1 MAELYQVAMEKA
13 TAHPTLRLSQLIA
26 ALEDEDQK
34 QLAAQHREFQQA
46 GSQKLKTAK
55 RKTLTQN

>member
-1 MAELYQVAMEKA
+1 M
-13 TAHPTLRLSQLIA
+13 RLSQLIA

-34 QLAAQHREFQQA
+34 QLAAQHKEFQQA